1 MALDHP
7 DDHPADPLG
16 PSEAV
21 WTDEAANLSSQD
33 PAGADQSDAEHP
45 AMDLAVALDQVE
57 Q

>member
-1 MALDHP
+1 MIIQPIPLD
-7 DDHPADPLG
+7 

-33 PAGADQSDAEHP
+33 PSGADQSDAEHQ